1 MMTFAIALLLQ
12 DEFYKF
18 PVDTTWT
25 YKRVQNDEERVIT
38 AKVLDEK
45 DGRVRLDWK
54 EAKLDGTPQENS
66 EVTWLV
72 KDGILWAEVR
82 AKGEDTVSLALPV
95 LKVGSKKDDTWTTG
109 AGGSTH
115 QGTEEV
121 KVPAGTYKD
130 AVHTQL
136 KAEGDTLI
144 NFYIA
149 PKVGLVKVTVAPPGG
164 EAITFELKEFKKP
177 Q

>member
-1 MMTFAIALLLQ
+1 MIALALLVQ

-18 PVDTTWT
+18 PPETAWT
-25 YKRVQNDEERVIT
+25 YKRVQNNEERVIT

-45 DGRVRLDWK
+45 EGRVRLDWK
-54 EAKLDGTPQENS
+54 EARLDGTPEENS

-82 AKGEDTVSLALPV
+82 AKGEEAVSLALPI

-109 AGGSTH
+109 AGESTRL
-115 QGTEEV
+115 GTEEV
-121 KVPAGTYKD
+121 KVPAGAYKD

-144 NFYIA
+144 NFYLV
-149 PKVGLVKVTVAPPGG
+149 PKVGLVKVTVAPANGD
-164 EAITFELKEFKKP
+164 AITFELKEFKPVK
-177 Q
+177 